1 MSDYPFFEDW
11 ERRQAKPLPK
21 STKPKER
28 LPIGINEIPPL
39 ETKEKTPAIPSV
51 NHRGNT
57 KSLFTDKD
65 ILQ

>member
-1 MSDYPFFEDW
+1 MTDYVFQEDW
-11 ERRQAKPLPK
+11 ERRQAEPLPET
-21 STKPKER
+21 TKPKER

-39 ETKEKTPAIPSV
+39 DTKENTPAIPSV

-57 KSLFTDKD
+57 KSLFIDKD